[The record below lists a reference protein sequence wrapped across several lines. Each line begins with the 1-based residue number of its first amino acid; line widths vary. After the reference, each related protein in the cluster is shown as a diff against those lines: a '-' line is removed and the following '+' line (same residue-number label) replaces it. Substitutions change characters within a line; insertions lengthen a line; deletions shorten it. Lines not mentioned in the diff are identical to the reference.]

1 VKSSF
6 GTSGHSKITAS
17 EIASIEKLI
26 LKRNF
31 SPKVE
36 AFVENLTGEQWARC
50 SLFLRSRIVEICFY
64 YWRHSGFPYFQL
76 SDGQISDEY
85 GRLERTKTSS
95 ILADGEIRIS
105 TVGLSL
111 ANMFHPH
118 MWEVPVKSAYTPYDR
133 FFDDKA
139 LRRLIAHA
147 LKIWPQRR
155 SVNSIN
161 LRGMLR
167 TFSKTTRVSNFRPTA
182 AKAIFEH
189 FSKEHEIV
197 LDFSAG
203 YGGRLLGCL
212 PLKRTYIGIDPCKS
226 QVKGLEKMT
235 RKLANGVD
243 TLAKVKIIMGCAED
257 VMPNIKSNSIDL
269 IFSSPP
275 YFDLERYSRERTQS
289 YLRYPKYEEWR
300 IRFFRSV
307 IFESHRIL
315 RPGGKLI
322 INLPDANVF
331 PLVEDLNFF
340 AKGLFKQK
348 KILKLMLGHKP
359 YLRALTG
366 STHKF
371 EPIFVLSKQSN

>member
-1 VKSSF
+1 MKYSF
-6 GTSGHSKITAS
+6 GTSGRNKISTS
-17 EIASIEKLI
+17 EVVSIERLI
-26 LKRNF
+26 SARNF

-36 AFVENLTGEQWARC
+36 AFVESLTGEQWAC
-50 SLFLRSRIVEICFY
+50 CPLLLRSRIVEICFQ
-64 YWRHSGFPYFQL
+64 YWRYSGFPYSAL
-76 SDGQISDEY
+76 SDGQISQEY
-85 GRLERTKTSS
+85 GRLERTKKSS
-95 ILADGEIRIS
+95 ILVDGEIRIS

-139 LRRLIAHA
+139 FRRLIAHA
-147 LKIWPQRR
+147 LKIWPKRR

-182 AKAIFEH
+182 AKAIFEYY
-189 FSKEHEIV
+189 SKEHETV

-212 PLKRTYIGIDPCKS
+212 PLKRTYIGIDPCKD
-226 QVKGLEKMT
+226 QVNGLTKMT
-235 RKLANGVD
+235 RKLASTVD
-243 TLAKVKIIMGCAED
+243 TFAKVKIIKGCAED
-257 VMPNIKSNSIDL
+257 VMPSIIANSIDL

-275 YFDLERYSRERTQS
+275 YFDLERYSSERTQS
-289 YLRYPKYEEWR
+289 YVRYPKYEEWR
-300 IRFFRSV
+300 IRFLKSV
-307 IFESHRIL
+307 VLESHRIL

-322 INLPDANVF
+322 INLPDANIV
-331 PLVEDLNFF
+331 PLAEDLYSF
-340 AKGLFKQK
+340 AKGLFKRK
-348 KILKLMLGHKP
+348 KVLQLMLGHKP
-359 YLRALTG
+359 YLRTLTG
-366 STHKF
+366 VTHKF